1 MLNPAWLVSWITAG
15 VELSQAGP
23 TGTGIPATERL
34 VIWNVSFDVVA
45 TAPVERL
52 IVPVVGPLLMKCVVA
67 VTGMSPNSLNVKVAS
82 GIVSVA
88 LMLPVAGLR
97 FATSLPGPSGSVA
110 FGALRNVLPVTLY
123 LARIV
128 LAVADAGPAV
138 AVTAKTAARP
148 AMPMATVVR
157 IRGGLISFICD
168 FSLEGWMCAEPLNG
182 RDQPTLILKGKSRGP
197 IISESPG
204 KGSPTGRFNRG
215 LVGLLRDQLALI
227 TNARLRV

>member
-1 MLNPAWLVSWITAG
+1 MTAG
-15 VELSQAGP
+15 VELSQDGP

-34 VIWNVSFDVVA
+34 VIWNVRCEVVV
-45 TAPVERL
+45 TAPVL
-52 IVPVVGPLLMKCVVA
+52 MLSFPVVGPLLMKCVVA
-67 VTGMSPNSLNVKVAS
+67 VTGTSPNCLNVKVAS
-82 GIVSVA
+82 GTVSVA

-157 IRGGLISFICD
+157 NL
-168 FSLEGWMCAEPLNG
+168 W
-182 RDQPTLILKGKSRGP
+182 
-197 IISESPG
+197 
-204 KGSPTGRFNRG
+204 G
-215 LVGLLRDQLALI
+215 LVGLISGFSL
-227 TNARLRV
+227 T